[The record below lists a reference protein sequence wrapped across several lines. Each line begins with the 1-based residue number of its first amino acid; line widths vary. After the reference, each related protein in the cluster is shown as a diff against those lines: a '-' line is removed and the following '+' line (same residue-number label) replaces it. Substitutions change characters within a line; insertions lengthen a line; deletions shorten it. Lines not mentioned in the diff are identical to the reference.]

1 MDSDSAAGDVD
12 SHGGASLLAPPLERL
27 LGDAVTQQQGW
38 LRVYAGWFWLVSPRL
53 GRTEVASG
61 QTGVQ
66 KTALCLAHTSAGGAR
81 LLRPNLGLVISLEA
95 DGDSDVKGS
104 PNYRFSCG
112 QRSYSDCG
120 SWERKLCILTDSQ
133 LILLNEEEVG
143 SEGPSKAR
151 SLRRTVSVPSEGQ
164 FPEFPAESPAVL
176 GKLWPFW
183 VVAGPRADPALY
195 RPRAAAP
202 PSSGLF

>member
-1 MDSDSAAGDVD
+1 MLTLLKLNPNKDVGDNLLMSANGLQT
-12 SHGGASLLAPPLERL
+12 SPP
-27 LGDAVTQQQGW
+27 Q
-38 LRVYAGWFWLVSPRL
+38 
-53 GRTEVASG
+53 
-61 QTGVQ
+61 
-66 KTALCLAHTSAGGAR
+66 
-81 LLRPNLGLVISLEA
+81 
-95 DGDSDVKGS
+95 
-104 PNYRFSCG
+104 
-112 QRSYSDCG
+112 
-120 SWERKLCILTDSQ
+120 
-133 LILLNEEEVG
+133 VG